1 MQRLLKK
8 TNGDFMLDFLKGL
21 KRFSIATI
29 IVSAIMG
36 VLFIAFPSKCIQYI
50 SLVVGVSLIVT
61 GIISVVSYIIER
73 DTKQRDTKLPLVL
86 GTISLISGIIVCA
99 KYRAIISII
108 VVILGIFILTS
119 GIVDMATSIRS
130 IMLFRKS
137 GWFTML
143 LSVITIIFGIV
154 AITKSAQLTDGI
166 VRFIGAALIVY
177 AVLDLVTYIQ
187 VNSKV
192 NQVKDAVDSISDI
205 EVEATEQQNDE

>member
-1 MQRLLKK
+1 MQKLLKK

-61 GIISVVSYIIER
+61 GIISVVSYIVE
-73 DTKQRDTKLPLVL
+73 RDTKLPLVL

-99 KYRAIISII
+99 KYQAIISII

-130 IMLFRKS
+130 IMIFRKS

-192 NQVKDAVDSISDI
+192 KQVKDAVDSISDI

>member
-1 MQRLLKK
+1 MLLKK

-61 GIISVVSYIIER
+61 GIISVVSYIVE
-73 DTKQRDTKLPLVL
+73 RDTKLPLVL

-99 KYRAIISII
+99 KYQAIISII

-130 IMLFRKS
+130 IMIFRKS

-192 NQVKDAVDSISDI
+192 KQVKDAVDSISDI

>member
-1 MQRLLKK
+1 
-8 TNGDFMLDFLKGL
+8 MLDFLKGL

-61 GIISVVSYIIER
+61 GIISVVSYIVE
-73 DTKQRDTKLPLVL
+73 RDTKLPLVL

-143 LSVITIIFGIV
+143 LSVITIVFGIV

-192 NQVKDAVDSISDI
+192 KQVKDAVDSISDI
-205 EVEATEQQNDE
+205 EVEATEQQNDD

>member
-1 MQRLLKK
+1 
-8 TNGDFMLDFLKGL
+8 MLDFLKGL

-50 SLVVGVSLIVT
+50 SLVVGVSLIAT
-61 GIISVVSYIIER
+61 GIISVVSYIVE
-73 DTKQRDTKLPLVL
+73 RDTKLPLVL

-192 NQVKDAVDSISDI
+192 KQVKDAVDSISDI

>member
-36 VLFIAFPSKCIQYI
+36 VLFIAFPSKCIEYI
-50 SLVVGVSLIVT
+50 SLVVGVSLIAT
-61 GIISVVSYIIER
+61 GIISVVSYIVE
-73 DTKQRDTKLPLVL
+73 RDTKLPLVL

-143 LSVITIIFGIV
+143 LSVITIVFGIV

-192 NQVKDAVDSISDI
+192 KQVKDAVDSISDI

>member
-61 GIISVVSYIIER
+61 GIISVVSYIVE
-73 DTKQRDTKLPLVL
+73 RDTKLPLVL

-143 LSVITIIFGIV
+143 LSVITIVFGIV

-187 VNSKV
+187 INSKV
-192 NQVKDAVDSISDI
+192 KQVKDAVDSISDI

>member
-1 MQRLLKK
+1 
-8 TNGDFMLDFLKGL
+8 MLDFLKGL

-73 DTKQRDTKLPLVL
+73 DTKLPLVL

-119 GIVDMATSIRS
+119 GIVDMATSIRT
-130 IMLFRKS
+130 ITLFRKS

-192 NQVKDAVDSISDI
+192 KQVKDAVDSISDI

>member
-1 MQRLLKK
+1 
-8 TNGDFMLDFLKGL
+8 MLDFLKGL

-61 GIISVVSYIIER
+61 GIISVVSYIVE
-73 DTKQRDTKLPLVL
+73 RDTKLPLVL

-119 GIVDMATSIRS
+119 GIIDMATSIRS
-130 IMLFRKS
+130 IMIFRKS

-192 NQVKDAVDSISDI
+192 KQVKDAVDSISDI

>member
-1 MQRLLKK
+1 MQKLLKK

-61 GIISVVSYIIER
+61 GIISVVSYIVE
-73 DTKQRDTKLPLVL
+73 RDTKLPLVL

-143 LSVITIIFGIV
+143 LSLITIIFGIV

-192 NQVKDAVDSISDI
+192 KQVKDAVDSISDI

>member
-36 VLFIAFPSKCIQYI
+36 VLFIAFPNKCIQYI

-61 GIISVVSYIIER
+61 GIISVVSYIIE
-73 DTKQRDTKLPLVL
+73 RDTKLPLVL

-192 NQVKDAVDSISDI
+192 KQVKDAVDSISDI

>member
-1 MQRLLKK
+1 
-8 TNGDFMLDFLKGL
+8 MLDFLKGL

-61 GIISVVSYIIER
+61 GIISVVSYIVER
-73 DTKQRDTKLPLVL
+73 NTKLPLVL

-99 KYRAIISII
+99 KYREIISII

-130 IMLFRKS
+130 IMIFRKS

-192 NQVKDAVDSISDI
+192 KQVKDAVDSISDI

>member
-1 MQRLLKK
+1 
-8 TNGDFMLDFLKGL
+8 MLDFLKGL

-61 GIISVVSYIIER
+61 GIISVVSYIAE
-73 DTKQRDTKLPLVL
+73 RDTKLPLVL

-143 LSVITIIFGIV
+143 LSVITIVFGIV

-192 NQVKDAVDSISDI
+192 KQVKDAVDSISDI
-205 EVEATEQQNDE
+205 EVEATEQKDE

>member
-61 GIISVVSYIIER
+61 GIISVVSYIVE
-73 DTKQRDTKLPLVL
+73 RDTKLPLVL
-86 GTISLISGIIVCA
+86 GTISLICGIIVCA

-192 NQVKDAVDSISDI
+192 KQVKDAVDSISDI
-205 EVEATEQQNDE
+205 EVEATEQQNDD

>member
-36 VLFIAFPSKCIQYI
+36 VMFIAFPSKCIQYI

-61 GIISVVSYIIER
+61 GIISVVSYIIE
-73 DTKQRDTKLPLVL
+73 RDTKLPLVL

-192 NQVKDAVDSISDI
+192 KQVKDAVDSISDI

>member
-61 GIISVVSYIIER
+61 GIISVVSYIVE
-73 DTKQRDTKLPLVL
+73 RDTKLPLVL

-99 KYRAIISII
+99 KYQAIISII
-108 VVILGIFILTS
+108 VVILGIFIITS

-143 LSVITIIFGIV
+143 LSVITIVFGIV

-192 NQVKDAVDSISDI
+192 KQVKDAVDSISDI

>member
-61 GIISVVSYIIER
+61 GIISVVSYIIE
-73 DTKQRDTKLPLVL
+73 RDTKLPLVL

-192 NQVKDAVDSISDI
+192 KQVKDAVDSISDI

>member
-61 GIISVVSYIIER
+61 GIISVVSYIVE
-73 DTKQRDTKLPLVL
+73 RDTKLPLVL

-130 IMLFRKS
+130 IMLLRKS

-192 NQVKDAVDSISDI
+192 KQVKDAVDSISDI
-205 EVEATEQQNDE
+205 EVEATEQKDE

>member
-1 MQRLLKK
+1 
-8 TNGDFMLDFLKGL
+8 MLDFLKGL

-61 GIISVVSYIIER
+61 GIISVVSYIIE
-73 DTKQRDTKLPLVL
+73 RDTKLPLVL

-177 AVLDLVTYIQ
+177 AVLYLVTYIQ

-192 NQVKDAVDSISDI
+192 KQVKDAVDSISDI

>member
-1 MQRLLKK
+1 
-8 TNGDFMLDFLKGL
+8 MLDFLKGL

-61 GIISVVSYIIER
+61 GIISVVSYIVE
-73 DTKQRDTKLPLVL
+73 RDTKLPLVL
-86 GTISLISGIIVCA
+86 GTISLICGIIVCA
-99 KYRAIISII
+99 KYQAIISII

-192 NQVKDAVDSISDI
+192 KQVKDAVDSISDI
-205 EVEATEQQNDE
+205 EVEATEQKDE

>member
-1 MQRLLKK
+1 
-8 TNGDFMLDFLKGL
+8 MLDFLKGL

-61 GIISVVSYIIER
+61 GIISVVSYIVER
-73 DTKQRDTKLPLVL
+73 DTKFPLVL

-99 KYRAIISII
+99 KYQAIISII

-192 NQVKDAVDSISDI
+192 KQVKDAVDSISDI
-205 EVEATEQQNDE
+205 EVEATEQKDE

>member
-1 MQRLLKK
+1 
-8 TNGDFMLDFLKGL
+8 MLDFLKGL

-50 SLVVGVSLIVT
+50 SLVVGVSLIAT
-61 GIISVVSYIIER
+61 GIISVVSYIVE
-73 DTKQRDTKLPLVL
+73 RDTKLPLVL

-143 LSVITIIFGIV
+143 LSVITIVFGIV

-192 NQVKDAVDSISDI
+192 KQVKDAVDSISDI

>member
-36 VLFIAFPSKCIQYI
+36 VLFIAFPSKCIQYL

-61 GIISVVSYIIER
+61 GIISVVSYIVE
-73 DTKQRDTKLPLVL
+73 RDTKLPLVL

-99 KYRAIISII
+99 KYREIISII

-130 IMLFRKS
+130 IMIFRKS

-143 LSVITIIFGIV
+143 LSVITIVFGIV

-192 NQVKDAVDSISDI
+192 KQVKDAVDSISDI

>member
-1 MQRLLKK
+1 MLKK
-8 TNGDFMLDFLKGL
+8 TNGDFMLYFLKGL

-61 GIISVVSYIIER
+61 GIISVVSYIIE
-73 DTKQRDTKLPLVL
+73 RDTKLPLVL

-192 NQVKDAVDSISDI
+192 KQVKDAVDSISDI

>member
-1 MQRLLKK
+1 
-8 TNGDFMLDFLKGL
+8 MLDFLKGL

-61 GIISVVSYIIER
+61 GIISVVSYIVE
-73 DTKQRDTKLPLVL
+73 RDTKLPLVL

-130 IMLFRKS
+130 IMLLRKS

-192 NQVKDAVDSISDI
+192 KQVKDAVDSISDI
-205 EVEATEQQNDE
+205 EVEATEQKDE

>member
-61 GIISVVSYIIER
+61 GIISVVSYIVE
-73 DTKQRDTKLPLVL
+73 RDTKLPLVL

-130 IMLFRKS
+130 IMLLRKS

-192 NQVKDAVDSISDI
+192 KQVKDAVDSISDI
-205 EVEATEQQNDE
+205 EVEATEQQNGE

>member
-1 MQRLLKK
+1 MQKLLKK

-61 GIISVVSYIIER
+61 GIISVVSYIVE
-73 DTKQRDTKLPLVL
+73 RDTKLPLVL

-99 KYRAIISII
+99 KYQAIISII

-192 NQVKDAVDSISDI
+192 KQVKDAVDSISDI

>member
-1 MQRLLKK
+1 
-8 TNGDFMLDFLKGL
+8 MLDFLKGL

-61 GIISVVSYIIER
+61 GIISVVSYIVE
-73 DTKQRDTKLPLVL
+73 RDTKLPLVL

-108 VVILGIFILTS
+108 VVILGIFILAS

-192 NQVKDAVDSISDI
+192 KQVKDAVDSISDI

>member
-73 DTKQRDTKLPLVL
+73 DTKLPLVL

-130 IMLFRKS
+130 IMVFRKS

-143 LSVITIIFGIV
+143 LSVITIVFGIV

-192 NQVKDAVDSISDI
+192 KQVKDAVDSISDI

>member
-73 DTKQRDTKLPLVL
+73 DTKLPLVL

-119 GIVDMATSIRS
+119 GIVDMATSIRT
-130 IMLFRKS
+130 ITLFRKS

-192 NQVKDAVDSISDI
+192 KQVKDAVDSISDI
-205 EVEATEQQNDE
+205 EVEATEQQNDD

>member
-1 MQRLLKK
+1 
-8 TNGDFMLDFLKGL
+8 MLDFLKGL

-61 GIISVVSYIIER
+61 GIISVVSYIVE
-73 DTKQRDTKLPLVL
+73 RDTKLPLVL

-143 LSVITIIFGIV
+143 LSVITIVFGIV

-187 VNSKV
+187 VNSKI
-192 NQVKDAVDSISDI
+192 KDAVDSISDI

>member
-1 MQRLLKK
+1 
-8 TNGDFMLDFLKGL
+8 MLDFLKGL

-61 GIISVVSYIIER
+61 GIISVVSYIVE
-73 DTKQRDTKLPLVL
+73 RDTKLPLVL

-143 LSVITIIFGIV
+143 LSVITIVFGIV

-192 NQVKDAVDSISDI
+192 KDAVDSISDI

>member
-1 MQRLLKK
+1 
-8 TNGDFMLDFLKGL
+8 MLDFLKGL

-73 DTKQRDTKLPLVL
+73 DTKLPLVL

-130 IMLFRKS
+130 IMIFRKS

-192 NQVKDAVDSISDI
+192 KQVKDAVDSISDI

>member
-61 GIISVVSYIIER
+61 GVISVVSYIIE
-73 DTKQRDTKLPLVL
+73 RDTKLPLVL

-143 LSVITIIFGIV
+143 LSVITIVFGIV

-192 NQVKDAVDSISDI
+192 KQVKDAVDSISDI

>member
-1 MQRLLKK
+1 
-8 TNGDFMLDFLKGL
+8 MLDFLKGL

-61 GIISVVSYIIER
+61 GIISVVSYIVE
-73 DTKQRDTKLPLVL
+73 RDTKLPLVL

-99 KYRAIISII
+99 KYQAIISII
-108 VVILGIFILTS
+108 IVILGIFILTS

-130 IMLFRKS
+130 IMIFRKS

-192 NQVKDAVDSISDI
+192 KQVKDAVDSISDI

>member
-61 GIISVVSYIIER
+61 GIISVVSYIVE
-73 DTKQRDTKLPLVL
+73 RDTKLPLVL
-86 GTISLISGIIVCA
+86 GTISLISGIVVCA
-99 KYRAIISII
+99 KYQAIISII

-143 LSVITIIFGIV
+143 LSVITIVFGIV

-192 NQVKDAVDSISDI
+192 KQVKDAVD
-205 EVEATEQQNDE
+205 